1 MKIIY
6 SAIAACFVLL
16 SSACYKDHGNYD
28 YLEPEAITIGGMVS
42 TYTRMSLLDS
52 IIINPEVTSSDPAA
66 EFTYFWGIYETNAQG
81 FIPKLDTIARTKE
94 LRYFVT
100 QPAKTWVLVF
110 GATNKHTGVT
120 KTRTANMVVI
130 TSFTRGWYVLQD
142 DGTNTDLD
150 MFLTRSAI
158 KPDSA
163 IRNVYSLAN
172 NQKLPGR
179 AKYLCFNSSYKT
191 YAAGT
196 TAANTRTLFLFSENE
211 LAATNI
217 NTLLDVRRLDQLF
230 YGPPATKKPAFF
242 CEASSAQYLQN
253 DGKLHAIGTSSSN
266 IGLFGAAQMRDE
278 NNSPYHLSK
287 YFACGG
293 SVYVPLFFDETSSTF
308 LTAVPSAAQLT
319 KWIDAADTEM
329 PAANTNK
336 NLLYMGIKSTG
347 LTAGSHMAVA
357 IMQDKTDPAR
367 KLLTK
372 ILLPVPNATFTL
384 RIDNDTLP
392 VSSKLYNAQHF
403 GAIFLEENLLYFSVG
418 RDVYTRNLTSGVEQ
432 LQFTL
437 PAGEELTFIRHR
449 KYASSTSTEA
459 PYLFNYIM
467 IGSQVNGNYRIRM
480 FQKQSGN
487 LVASPDFM
495 LEGPGKAADVIYIS
509 PSVGS
514 SSYVYTY

>member
-230 YGPPATKKPAFF
+230 YGPPATKKPAF
-242 CEASSAQYLQN
+242 SAKHPPRSICKTTVNY
-253 DGKLHAIGTSSSN
+253 
-266 IGLFGAAQMRDE
+266 M
-278 NNSPYHLSK
+278 LS
-287 YFACGG
+287 A
-293 SVYVPLFFDETSSTF
+293 L
-308 LTAVPSAAQLT
+308 
-319 KWIDAADTEM
+319 
-329 PAANTNK
+329 PA
-336 NLLYMGIKSTG
+336 
-347 LTAGSHMAVA
+347 
-357 IMQDKTDPAR
+357 
-367 KLLTK
+367 
-372 ILLPVPNATFTL
+372 
-384 RIDNDTLP
+384 
-392 VSSKLYNAQHF
+392 
-403 GAIFLEENLLYFSVG
+403 
-418 RDVYTRNLTSGVEQ
+418 LTSGC
-432 LQFTL
+432 L
-437 PAGEELTFIRHR
+437 ARR
-449 KYASSTSTEA
+449 
-459 PYLFNYIM
+459 
-467 IGSQVNGNYRIRM
+467 R
-480 FQKQSGN
+480 
-487 LVASPDFM
+487 
-495 LEGPGKAADVIYIS
+495 
-509 PSVGS
+509 
-514 SSYVYTY
+514 